1 MEKGAS
7 LTMRADRG
15 FIMEAVTI
23 REHSVS
29 ELLELGKH
37 FKTGNERVSRSSAG
51 EVDRH
56 GGRQDPSEYCPSG
69 KKRNCSSL
77 LETKASYEVM
87 QGP

>member
-1 MEKGAS
+1 
-7 LTMRADRG
+7 
-15 FIMEAVTI
+15 MEAVTI

-37 FKTGNERVSRSSAG
+37 FKQAMG
-51 EVDRH
+51 ESLAALLVKLTDAEADRISLSTV
-56 GGRQDPSEYCPSG
+56 PVE
-69 KKRNCSSL
+69 KKCNCSFV